1 MRTSSNLP
9 RGLAAIEMLVKH
21 VDGLPLKAIAEELDI
36 SRSMAH
42 RVLAELVECGYVQ
55 QEGELSPYRL
65 TIKLASL
72 GLAYLGHTGVTRLVQ
87 PILDELARSAG
98 ELVRLSLVEKKR
110 LVWIGM
116 AQGARGGLRYDASSD
131 PGEEVCLFCSSNGHA
146 WLSCLTDEKA
156 LEYVS
161 RQGWGDP
168 AQYGPNAPKNIQEL
182 LDCLKSARHKG
193 YATIHDGYELG
204 VSSMS
209 APFFHSDDQQPAG
222 AVSIAG
228 PSSRLTP
235 EKLAE
240 LAPVLLAAAKKLSGC
255 SKEIKAV
262 PRSGK
267 I

>member
-1 MRTSSNLP
+1 
-9 RGLAAIEMLVKH
+9 MLVKH
-21 VDGLPLKAIAEELDI
+21 VDGLQLRNIAEELDV

-42 RVLAELVECGYVQ
+42 RVLAELVECGYVR

-87 PILDELARSAG
+87 PVLDELACLAG
-98 ELVRLSLVEKKR
+98 ELVRLSLVEEKR
-110 LVWIGM
+110 LVWVGM

-161 RQGWGDP
+161 RQGWGDL
-168 AQYGPNAPKNIQEL
+168 AQYGPNAPKNIQEF
-182 LDCLKSARHKG
+182 LDCLKKARRKG

-209 APFFHSDDQQPAG
+209 APLFYADDPHPIG
-222 AVSIAG
+222 AISIAG
-228 PSSRLTP
+228 PSSRLTSN
-235 EKLAE
+235 KLEE
-240 LAPVLLAAAKKLSGC
+240 LAPILLASAEKLSER
-255 SKEIKAV
+255 SKEIKAI
-262 PRSGK
+262 PRLTKG
-267 I
+267 